1 MLTQLKNYA
10 GGKWVAGTKTGETL
24 HNAITGDA
32 IYTASSDGLD
42 FGAMMQYAR
51 KVGGP
56 ALRKLTFQQRGR
68 MLKALAMYLMER
80 KEYFYTI
87 SAFTGATR
95 VDSWV
100 DIEGGIGNLFANAS
114 LRRQFPDERFYV
126 DGDTAKLSK
135 NNTFIGQ
142 HIMVPREG
150 VAIHINAF
158 NFPVWGML
166 EKIAVNLLAGVP
178 AIVKPATLT
187 SYLTEAVFE
196 EIIKSEIFPA
206 GSLQLICGSARGIL
220 DSIETQDVVTFTG
233 SATTG
238 RMLKSHPRILSEAVP
253 FNMEADSLN
262 CSILGPDVKPGM
274 PEFDIFIKEVVREV
288 TTKAGQKCTAIRRII
303 VPADRVEDVQ
313 IALGKRL
320 QTTTIG
326 DPSIKE
332 VRMGPLA
339 GISQRNEVREKVQ
352 QLAKSQKI
360 VIGDLDK
367 FEVMGADKEK
377 GAFMS
382 PMIFLN
388 MDPFKNTD
396 CHNIEAFGPVST
408 IIPYKDLDEAIEL
421 ARMGMGSLVAS
432 VITADDDIAKEIVLG
447 TASMHGRILV
457 LNADCAKE
465 STGHGSPMPLLVHGG
480 PGRAGGGE
488 EMGGKRGVLHYLQRT
503 AIQGSPT
510 TLTRI
515 TNVYQQHG
523 KQHET
528 DIHPFKKYFEE
539 LEIGETLV
547 TAKHT
552 VTEADITNFANVSGD
567 NFYAHMD
574 TTSLDGTIFTG
585 RVAHGYFVLSKAAG
599 LFVDAKKGPVL
610 LNYGIDE
617 CRFTK
622 PVYPGMTIGVR
633 LTVKEKTAQEKR
645 TPEDIAK
652 GIVRWLVDVY
662 DETGE
667 TVAIAT
673 ILTMV
678 RMKAQEGV

>member
-1 MLTQLKNYA
+1 MSLPQLRNYA
-10 GGKWVAGTKTGETL
+10 GGQWIAGTEAGETL
-24 HNAITGDA
+24 HNAITGEA
-32 IYTASSDGLD
+32 IYSASSKGLD
-42 FGAMMQYAR
+42 FGEMMKYAR
-51 KVGGP
+51 TKAGP
-56 ALRKLTFQQRGR
+56 VLRKMTFQERGR

-80 KEYFYTI
+80 KETYYTI
-87 SAFTGATR
+87 SRYTGATR
-95 VDSWV
+95 ADSWV

-114 LRRQFPDERFYV
+114 LRRQFPNETFYV
-126 DGDTAKLSK
+126 DGDPAALSK
-135 NNTFIGQ
+135 GGSFIGH
-142 HIMVPREG
+142 HIMVPRRG

-178 AIVKPATLT
+178 AIVKPATIT
-187 SYLTEAVFE
+187 SFLTEAVVE
-196 EIIKSEIFPA
+196 DIIASGLLPE

-220 DSIETQDVVTFTG
+220 DHVQNGDVVTFTG
-233 SATTG
+233 SASTG
-238 RMLKSHPRILSEAVP
+238 KMLKAHPRLIDEAVP

-262 CSILGPDVKPGM
+262 CSVLGPDVKPGDA
-274 PEFDIFIKEVVREV
+274 EFDIFIKEIAREI

-303 VPADRVEDVQ
+303 VPENTVEDVQ

-320 QTTTIG
+320 KTTLIG
-326 DPSIKE
+326 DPSVE
-332 VRMGPLA
+332 GVRMGALA
-339 GISQRNEVREKVQ
+339 GMSQKQEVLEKIAE
-352 QLAKSQKI
+352 LSKSQQI
-360 VIGDLDK
+360 VIGDLNNY
-367 FEVMGADKEK
+367 ELHGADKEK
-377 GAFMS
+377 GAFL
-382 PMIFLN
+382 PPVVFYN
-388 MDPFKNTD
+388 DDPFNKTA
-396 CHNIEAFGPVST
+396 CHDVEAFGPVST
-408 IIPYKDLDEAIEL
+408 IMPYGTLEEAIEL
-421 ARMGMGSLVAS
+421 SKLGKGSLVS
-432 VITADDDIAKEIVLG
+432 SIITADDNIARDYVLEA
-447 TASMHGRILV
+447 ASMHGRILV
-457 LNADCAKE
+457 LNSDCAKE

-488 EMGGKRGVLHYLQRT
+488 EMGGKRGVLHYMQRT

-510 TLTRI
+510 TITKI

-523 KQHET
+523 KQNET

-539 LEIGETLV
+539 LQVGDTLI

-552 VTEADITNFANVSGD
+552 VTETDITNFANVSGD

-574 TTSLDGTIFTG
+574 ATSLEGTIFEG

-617 CRFTK
+617 ARFTK
-622 PVYPGMTIGVR
+622 PVYPGATIGVR
-633 LTVKEKTAQEKR
+633 LTVKQKVDQEKR
-645 TPEDIAK
+645 TEDDIAK
-652 GIVRWLVDVY
+652 GIVKWLVDVY

-678 RMKAQEGV
+678 KKRDQA